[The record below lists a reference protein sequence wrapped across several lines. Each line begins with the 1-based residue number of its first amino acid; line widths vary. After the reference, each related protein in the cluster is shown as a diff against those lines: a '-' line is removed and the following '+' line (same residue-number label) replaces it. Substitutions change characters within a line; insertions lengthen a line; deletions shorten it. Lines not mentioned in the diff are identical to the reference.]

1 MDVMDPITVTT
12 IAVFVAELIAAP
24 IIVGVVNRKLNR
36 FDEKRE
42 IARHERAEEK
52 RHERE
57 QRQSEHDVILAMSRT
72 MLLNNYEKCMDKG
85 YYSVDEREI
94 YSALFSSYQN
104 CGGNGILVGLGEKL
118 RQLPTEPPADEE

>member
-42 IARHERAEEK
+42 IARHERAEDRK
-52 RHERE
+52 RERE
-57 QRQSEHDVILAMSRT
+57 QRQREHDLMLAMSRT
-72 MLLNNYEKCMDKG
+72 MLLNNYENCMNKG
-85 YYSVDEREI
+85 YYSVEEREI
-94 YSALFSSYQN
+94 YHELASVYGM
-104 CGGNGILVGLGEKL
+104 CGGNGVIKNLGEKL
-118 RQLPTEPPADEE
+118 RQLPTEPPEEDE